1 MIAIV
6 VVGIST
12 FELLNN
18 VHLKAS
24 THFIVNYN
32 QTANFYVQNSPKY
45 KIYLYIKTWSN
56 CTQQDSVK
64 TAGLIKITIKEAMFV

>member
-6 VVGIST
+6 VVQIST

-32 QTANFYVQNSPKY
+32 QTANF
-45 KIYLYIKTWSN
+45 
-56 CTQQDSVK
+56 
-64 TAGLIKITIKEAMFV
+64 